1 MEYKRS
7 EDCPPEKESMEQN
20 RFICPHLGLIKDPCE
35 RDSHPSD
42 SNACHAQKSPA
53 RIIQSYQLEFCLTN
67 AHTDC
72 PGYISG
78 WIDGIPKSLCRSATL
93 KDLFKK

>member
-1 MEYKRS
+1 M
-7 EDCPPEKESMEQN
+7 DQN
-20 RFICPHLGLIKDPCE
+20 QFICPHLGLLKSPCDRE
-35 RDSHPSD
+35 TQPSD
-42 SNACHAQKSPA
+42 ANACHALKPPA

-78 WIDGIPKSLCRSATL
+78 WIDGIPKSLCRNTSL